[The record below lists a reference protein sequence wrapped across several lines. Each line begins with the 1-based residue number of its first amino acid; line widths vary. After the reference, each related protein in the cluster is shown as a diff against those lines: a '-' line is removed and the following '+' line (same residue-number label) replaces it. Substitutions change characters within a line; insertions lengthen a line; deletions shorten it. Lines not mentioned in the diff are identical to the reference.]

1 MEKLQIYI
9 KNVIHERLKNLECFS
24 PYEVVIKDFTL
35 SDDSV
40 KEIDSNEPIIYVFSL
55 NKQETNNPYT
65 FFRFVDSIKLK
76 S

>member
-1 MEKLQIYI
+1 MELRENMEKLQIYI

-40 KEIDSNEPIIYVFSL
+40 KEIDSNEPTILIHFL
-55 NKQETNNPYT
+55 
-65 FFRFVDSIKLK
+65 DLSIQ
-76 S
+76 